1 MIGASLEKLCA
12 CEERFVVPGTRTC
25 RFCAAFDEGDDRDC
39 PACGTVTA
47 NDGSCVCDLNWP
59 RQDSTHWQDR

>member
-1 MIGASLEKLCA
+1 MIGASYQKLCET
-12 CEERFVVPGTRTC
+12 CQERFRLPGQRTC
-25 RFCAAFDEGDDRDC
+25 EGCAILDEDDRDC

-59 RQDSTHWQDR
+59 RQDSTHWRDN